1 MKPNLRI
8 RRPAVLA
15 AGLLLAACSDGGTDP
30 IIPPPPPVTPKAGT
44 AVVSLSSNGGTVG
57 ALRVRV
63 AGAGVTLPAARGTA
77 AILTRRTIADTSM
90 FVITTKGVA
99 NGEAVLEFKVADIS
113 APLAVTVVEATGG
126 REQGYAAI
134 EPAAVSLAVVRQ

>member
-1 MKPNLRI
+1 MTLTSRLLR
-8 RRPAVLA
+8 PVTLA
-15 AGLLLAACSDGGTDP
+15 GGLLLAACSDGGTDP
-30 IIPPPPPVTPKAGT
+30 IIPPPAVVTPKAGT
-44 AVVSLSSNGGTVG
+44 AVVSLSSNGGVVG

-63 AGAGVTLPAARGTA
+63 AGAGVSLPAARGAA
-77 AILTRRTIADTSM
+77 AILTRRTVADTSV

-99 NGEAVLEFKVADIS
+99 NGEAVLELKVADIT

-134 EPAAVSLAVVRQ
+134 EPAAVSLSVIRQ